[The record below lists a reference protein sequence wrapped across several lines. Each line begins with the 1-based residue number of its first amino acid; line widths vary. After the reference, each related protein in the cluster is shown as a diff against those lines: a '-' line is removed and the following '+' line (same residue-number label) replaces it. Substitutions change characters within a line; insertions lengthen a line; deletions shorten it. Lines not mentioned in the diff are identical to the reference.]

1 MADGVNHAGRDHA
14 QWSASA
20 SDRRWGCP
28 GSLALEAQGTLP
40 DKEGHAAAWGTACH
54 EVSEIC
60 LRDGSDAITCLD
72 QEIKTKEHTITV
84 DEEMCETAQ
93 EYIDYVRMRMSHGDS
108 DTQLFL
114 EQKFS
119 LDALDTPFDAGG
131 TGDTV
136 LLFPS
141 DHLIEVVDLKGGRG
155 VVVEAK
161 GNKQLR
167 TYGLG
172 ALMANPGPWKRV
184 RVTIVQPR
192 APHPDGRIRSEEF
205 SVGELVEWT
214 SDLLDAMRL
223 SAQAMADMGKAG
235 DWAGTHLSA
244 GDHCTF
250 CKANPVC
257 PALEAKALSEAQA
270 FFNTP
275 GSNDVTGPPDPATLP
290 IERLVRI
297 LDHADMITKWLNS
310 VRAYVQDQAEM
321 GVEITDGN
329 STYVLADKRAMR
341 KWAVDDP
348 LLDLCMETGMDVSDF
363 QQEPKTMSPAQV
375 EKVVGKKLYQEAV
388 AGLVKKESS
397 GLNLVRSDKTSR
409 PAVLPPALQ
418 FFDNEEEK

>member
-1 MADGVNHAGRDHA
+1 MTEAVHHAGRDHA

-20 SDRRWGCP
+20 SDRRWGCS
-28 GSLALEAQGTLP
+28 GSLALEEQCAIA

-60 LRDGSDAITCLD
+60 LRNGENALSCLD
-72 QEIKTKEHTITV
+72 QEVVTKEHTILV

-93 EYIDYVRMRMSHGDS
+93 EYIDYVRMRQNQGD
-108 DTQLFL
+108 DTTVMLL

-119 LDALDTPFDAGG
+119 LDALDTPLQAGG
-131 TGDTV
+131 MGDTV
-136 LLFPS
+136 LLFYTEG
-141 DHLIEVVDLKGGRG
+141 LIEVVDLKGGRG
-155 VVVEAK
+155 IVVEAK
-161 GNKQLR
+161 NNKQLR

-214 SDLLDAMRL
+214 ADLLDAMRR
-223 SAQAMADMGKAG
+223 STQAMADMGKTG
-235 DWAGTHLSA
+235 DWAETHLSA

-257 PALEAKALSEAQA
+257 PALENKALTEAQA
-270 FFNTP
+270 FFKTSN
-275 GSNDVTGPPDPATLP
+275 SNDVTGPPDPESLP
-290 IERLVRI
+290 IERLVRV
-297 LDHADMITKWLNS
+297 LDHADLITKWINS
-310 VRAYVQDQAEM
+310 VRAYAQDQAEM
-321 GVEITDGN
+321 GVPITDGN

-341 KWAVDDP
+341 KWINDDP
-348 LLDLCMETGMDVSDF
+348 LLDLCMETGMDVADF
-363 QQEPKTMSPAQV
+363 QNEPKTMSPAQV
-375 EKVVGKKLYQEAV
+375 EKVVGKEVYNKAV

-397 GLNLVRSDKTSR
+397 GLNLVRSDKTTR

-418 FFDNEEEK
+418 FFENEEDK